1 MSFEYFEI
9 EEGIYYKEVVFSK
22 EDIESGLGCDGQQGE
37 DLYI

>member
-1 MSFEYFEI
+1 MSIEYFEI

-22 EDIESGLGCDGQQGE
+22 EDIESTIGFCGQQGE